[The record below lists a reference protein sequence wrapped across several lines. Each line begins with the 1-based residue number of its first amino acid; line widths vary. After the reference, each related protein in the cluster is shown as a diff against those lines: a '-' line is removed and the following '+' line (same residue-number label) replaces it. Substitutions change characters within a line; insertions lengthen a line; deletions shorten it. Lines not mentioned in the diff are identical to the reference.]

1 MFIEVK
7 GFDRLHTATYTIGD
21 IVMKKWILFISFGIL
36 MAFSASAGDLPTLVN
51 LGFSSDSGNF
61 MFGFYGIDAA
71 SSKPYAEIYLVDT
84 KKNDFVT
91 GGIFRGMYGASL
103 EPGWNASGAFF
114 RLFADANSL
123 SRKFAIDHLSQGRL
137 TYLLVDGAEEPDKI
151 SFRDFKDSSQW
162 EVALKEIVEDKAG
175 TVTSSFS
182 IEYSITRTDGKKI
195 NGKLGNPQIKRNN
208 VKNYTINQIILG
220 PDEKTLIFIIE
231 KIEKNTNGPAI
242 SYMVETCKLP

>member
-1 MFIEVK
+1 
-7 GFDRLHTATYTIGD
+7 
-21 IVMKKWILFISFGIL
+21 MKKWILLVSLGIAL
-36 MAFSASAGDLPTLVN
+36 LSTAFAGDLPTLVN
-51 LGFSSDSGNF
+51 LGFSSDSSCF

-84 KKNDFVT
+84 KKNNFVT

-114 RLFADANSL
+114 RLFADANAQ
-123 SRKFAIDHLSQGRL
+123 SRKYAIDHLAQGRL
-137 TYLLVDGAEEPDKI
+137 TYLLVNGAEDPDKI

-162 EVALKEIVEDKAG
+162 DVALKEVVEEKAG
-175 TVTSSFS
+175 SLTSSFS
-182 IEYSITRTDGKKI
+182 IEYSIIGTDGKKTS
-195 NGKLGNPQIKRNN
+195 GTLGNPKIKRNN

-231 KIEKNTNGPAI
+231 KIEKNPNGPAI